1 MIRRVSLIAPE
12 TPTVASLRAGDDVDG
27 VFACS
32 RKDRLTARSGSAY
45 LALELRDRTGTIV
58 MLSIC
63 IAPLGLLTLA
73 IGVARYLAGTA
84 ALREERG
91 NEGTGEETSENA

>member
-1 MIRRVSLIAPE
+1 
-12 TPTVASLRAGDDVDG
+12 
-27 VFACS
+27 
-32 RKDRLTARSGSAY
+32 
-45 LALELRDRTGTIV
+45 

-84 ALREERG
+84 ALRGERG